1 MERRTV
7 LFALSAGAL
16 FVALPCPHARAD
28 DLTNEEVIDI
38 VFDEVQRAIIEEY
51 FGSAGGRSNGKN
63 KNKNKGLPP
72 GLAKRDQLPPGLQG
86 QIERNGTLPPGLRTY
101 DLPSDLIARLPT
113 LPNGTR
119 RVIVGND
126 VVLIREGTRYIIDV
140 IKDVILQ

>member
-7 LFALSAGAL
+7 LFVLSTGAL
-16 FVALPCPHARAD
+16 LAALPCLHARAD
-28 DLTNEEVIDI
+28 DLTSDQVIDI

-51 FGSAGGRSNGKN
+51 FGSSGGGNGNN
-63 KNKNKGLPP
+63 KNKNKGLPS
-72 GLAKRDQLPPGLQG
+72 GLAKRDQLPPGLQR

-126 VVLIREGTRYIIDV
+126 VVLIREGTRYILDV
-140 IKDVILQ
+140 IKDAIVQ